1 MGFNRGPGGTWN
13 VMTTGERRGGPV
25 PSTTDATVLAYKGLD
40 GVPLWLLSGIAVL
53 ALVIFGA
60 VQIRKRR

>member
-1 MGFNRGPGGTWN
+1 M
-13 VMTTGERRGGPV
+13 

-40 GVPLWLLSGIAVL
+40 GVPLRLLSGIAVL

-60 VQIRKRR
+60 AQIRKRK